1 MKQQSMW
8 ALILA
13 VLVALAGTCTSGA
26 YQLKKLGAEV
36 EKIAAADTVPDDAP
50 PIPIGITGGSVGTR
64 FLIEG
69 VRLVSSDT
77 TVLAVLE
84 DGWVEMRRPGRA
96 VLTGIWPDGRA
107 AAQEITVWQGE
118 PADSL

>member
-1 MKQQSMW
+1 MW

-13 VLVALAGTCTSGA
+13 GVTALAGMCTPGG
-26 YQLKKLGAEV
+26 YQLKKFGAEV
-36 EKIAAADTVPDDAP
+36 EAIAAADTVPDEAP
-50 PIPIGITGGSVGTR
+50 PLHIGITGGSVGTR

-69 VRLVSSDT
+69 VHLVSSDT

-118 PADSL
+118 PAAHP